1 MKMPTFKTLKEA
13 EDYGI
18 KNYFEPNI
26 RQLNNGNFKVCDGWD
41 VRNGKNHQ
49 EVKKMEEE
57 NKSWPDN
64 ITAIEQNVKNLSLDN
79 LKKLK
84 EEIWNKL
91 QRIKAVIEFK
101 RDLEDTK

>member
-1 MKMPTFKTLKEA
+1 
-13 EDYGI
+13 
-18 KNYFEPNI
+18 
-26 RQLNNGNFKVCDGWD
+26 
-41 VRNGKNHQ
+41 
-49 EVKKMEEE
+49 MEEG
-57 NKSWPDN
+57 NKGLPEN
-64 ITAIEQNVKNLSLDN
+64 ITTIENNVKNLSIDD